1 MIETIR
7 KTIQKRS
14 TAAMAVFLLL
24 CLLTAGCGG
33 QSSKQAGE
41 DQPGGAQQQ
50 AGQEKTRGHVR
61 IGVLQ
66 IADSFPLYVAVEER
80 LF

>member
-33 QSSKQAGE
+33 QSAKQ
-41 DQPGGAQQQ
+41 
-50 AGQEKTRGHVR
+50 
-61 IGVLQ
+61 IGVLLMQ
-66 IADSFPLYVAVEER
+66 TGKDVTALKETPDRWNLT
-80 LF
+80 